1 MPRNEIQ
8 CAEDAC
14 RIRDRMGRIR
24 NQMDREVK
32 GLKKGAGNLLSIHHQ
47 MRSHPW
53 VGVGAAAL
61 IGFFIVPARKK
72 RQEIQLD
79 EQTVQNL
86 IERGDIKVH
95 AQRKQKKSWVRSAT
109 TLATNA
115 ALRAALAYAGQQFG
129 KVSGT
134 MAADDKASVSE
145 VEVN

>member
-24 NQMDREVK
+24 NQMDREVQ
-32 GLKKGAGNLLSIHHQ
+32 GIKKGAGNLLSIHHQ
-47 MRSHPW
+47 VRSHPW
-53 VGVGAAAL
+53 MGIGAAAL

-79 EQTVQNL
+79 EQTVQKL
-86 IERGDIKVH
+86 IERGDIRVEAH
-95 AQRKQKKSWVRSAT
+95 RKQKKSWVRSAT

-129 KVSGT
+129 KVSSV
-134 MAADDKASVSE
+134 MAADNRPSANE